1 MHQSP
6 QKNLPRRR
14 DRELDADPPGQE
26 SPRRTHRAQAA
37 AKGRNLPWPDDGPQA
52 GREERRTTRR

>member
-14 DRELDADPPGQE
+14 DRELDAEPVGPEAQ
-26 SPRRTHRAQAA
+26 RRTHRAQAA
-37 AKGRNLPWPDDGPQA
+37 AKGRNLQWPEESPRA
-52 GREERRTTRR
+52 GREESRTRR